1 MAIRNPYDKRNRD
14 NLAKLAPNTRAKA
27 LEWYEWTLDNG
38 YAVLIYETL
47 RTKEKQA
54 EYVRTGKSQTMT
66 SYHLVGQA
74 LDWVPVVNGKSRWD
88 LYRDWIEVI
97 EKAEALGFT
106 SGYRWGWD
114 SPHLQYEYK
123 GYGTDKVLDK
133 PAKKPASKPASK
145 PKTTTKK
152 KPVTALPSKP
162 KAKVGSKVVATSN
175 VWLHVT
181 PDIKSSSRY
190 AILYK
195 GMTLKYIGE
204 KNGMYLV
211 ENSKKQRFY
220 VSRHYVKFV

>member
-1 MAIRNPYDKRNRD
+1 MAIKNPYDKRNRD

-74 LDWVPVVNGKSRWD
+74 LDWVPVVNGKTRWD
-88 LYRDWIEVI
+88 LYRDWIKVI

-133 PAKKPASKPASK
+133 PAKKPASKP
-145 PKTTTKK
+145 KTPTKT
-152 KPVTALPSKP
+152 KPVTASSSKP
-162 KAKVGSKVVATSN
+162 KAKVGSKVVATAN

-195 GMTLKYIGE
+195 GMSIKYLGE

-211 ENSKKQRFY
+211 ETSKKQRFY
-220 VSRHYVKFV
+220 VSRHYVKFA